1 MQTSAVNK
9 RKSGW
14 LRRKARTRKM
24 VRGTTER
31 PRLNVYRS
39 NRHIYAQVIDDA
51 TGKTIASASTLSK
64 EIAKEATGLKKAEAS
79 KKVGE
84 LVAKKAVEAGAESV
98 VFDRSGYIY
107 HGRIKALAEGA
118 REAGLKF

>member
-1 MQTSAVNK
+1 M
-9 RKSGW
+9 SGRIIRATGW
-14 LRRKARTRKM
+14 ERRKARTRKK
-24 VRGTTER
+24 VRGTTET

-39 NRHIYAQVIDDA
+39 NKHIYAQVIDD
-51 TGKTIASASTLSK
+51 TTQRTIAAASTLSK
-64 EIAKEATGLKKAEAS
+64 ELAGDGSPKAEVA

-84 LVAKKAVEAGAESV
+84 MVAKAARESGVERV

-107 HGRIKALAEGA
+107 HGRIKALADGA